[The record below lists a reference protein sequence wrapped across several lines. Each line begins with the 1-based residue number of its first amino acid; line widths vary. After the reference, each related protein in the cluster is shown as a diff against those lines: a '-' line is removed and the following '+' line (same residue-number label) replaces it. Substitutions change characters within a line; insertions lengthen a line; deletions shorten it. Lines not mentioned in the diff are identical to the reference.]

1 MITKDQKAIKQ
12 LNPKTCA
19 EAKEIVIH
27 KNYQVILNAA
37 AYAVVPMDIDTFKES
52 AAENAQAQSLAK
64 ITATMNL
71 IQNWSE

>member
-1 MITKDQKAIKQ
+1 
-12 LNPKTCA
+12 
-19 EAKEIVIH
+19 VIH
-27 KNYQVILNAA
+27 RYYEVILNAA
-37 AYAVVPMDIDTFKES
+37 ADAVVPMDIDTIKES